1 MQIYHDALA
10 ALGRNPLGGVV
21 SPPLMGSHGV
31 LPLTIVAPLPDLCR
45 HMANCIVRAEKEVF
59 LATNYWIFS
68 NASTLITNA
77 LKELSRRAGKRGERV
92 VVKFLYDRG
101 DPKQVRTGRA

>member
-1 MQIYHDALA
+1 
-10 ALGRNPLGGVV
+10 
-21 SPPLMGSHGV
+21 MGSHGV

-77 LKELSRRAGKRGERV
+77 LKELSRRAGKRGEKV

-101 DPKQVRTGRA
+101 DPKQVCTGRT